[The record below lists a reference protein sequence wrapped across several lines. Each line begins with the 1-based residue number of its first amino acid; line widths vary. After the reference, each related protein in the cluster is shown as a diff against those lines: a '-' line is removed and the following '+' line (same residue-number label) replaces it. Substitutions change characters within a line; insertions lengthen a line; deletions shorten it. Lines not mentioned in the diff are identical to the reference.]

1 MKRLAIAFAVLVA
14 IGGTAP
20 DALAAQTDAWLEG
33 YAAAVL
39 ERQLGITVPSL
50 TVRHGVIQLSAAD
63 LGPVERDRVVAALS
77 AIKGVVRVEV
87 LEAGAPPAH
96 LAPSPTG
103 PEQIQILAEWSTG
116 LLPG

>member
-1 MKRLAIAFAVLVA
+1 MKRLAIAFAALVA
-14 IGGTAP
+14 IGTAP
-20 DALAAQTDAWLEG
+20 DGLAAETDAWLEG

-77 AIKGVVRVEV
+77 AIRGVVRVEV
-87 LEAGAPPAH
+87 LEAGAPPPPLVA
-96 LAPSPTG
+96 APTG
-103 PEQIQILAEWSTG
+103 PEQIQILAE
-116 LLPG
+116 